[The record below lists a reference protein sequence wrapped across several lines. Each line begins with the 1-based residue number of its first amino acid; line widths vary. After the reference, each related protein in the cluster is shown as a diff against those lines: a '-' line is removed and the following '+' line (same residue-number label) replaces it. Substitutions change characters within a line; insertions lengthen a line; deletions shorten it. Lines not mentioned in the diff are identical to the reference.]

1 MALLFLVE
9 AVGIEPTSENPLTQ
23 LSPGAGYLQ
32 NFPVK
37 TPIPG
42 PLHAVAFSCMTDTKA
57 NSRFT
62 FAAELTPGV
71 MPQHS

>member
-1 MALLFLVE
+1 MHYVVE

-23 LSPGAGYLQ
+23 LSPGAGYLLY
-32 NFPVK
+32 FPVK

-42 PLHAVAFSCMTDTKA
+42 LLHAVAFLCMTDTKA

-62 FAAELTPGV
+62 FAADLTPGV